1 MHPSKKVLL
10 IGLLI
15 IYFFSSHAQSIR
27 TSNLIKHLNYL
38 ASDELGGRKT
48 GTEGN
53 AMARTYIL
61 EEFEKIGLE
70 THYLDMQ
77 QAFTF
82 QNRREQ
88 KEYTGINVVAFVPGT
103 ETKKLIVLTAHYDH
117 VGIRAKN
124 TEGDSI
130 YNGADDNASG
140 TAALLELAKYFSENP
155 PRHSMI
161 FAALDAEEMGLQGAR
176 ALLRDFPFDL
186 EQIEVN
192 VNMDMISRSDKGE
205 LYASGTYHH
214 PQLKS
219 ILENAS
225 SGQKPTLLF
234 GHDLPDTGADDWSYS
249 SDHGAFLEKGIPF
262 VYFGVE
268 DHEDYHQPSDE
279 YHAIDSEFFVDAMNL
294 ILKCVLELDEQLIN
308 P

>member
-15 IYFFSSHAQSIR
+15 LFFFSGHAQSIR

-38 ASDELGGRKT
+38 ASDELQGRKT
-48 GTEGN
+48 GTEGS
-53 AMARTYIL
+53 AMARAYIL
-61 EEFEKIGLE
+61 EEFEKMGLE

-77 QAFTF
+77 QSFSF

-88 KEYTGINVVAFVPGT
+88 KKYTGINVVAFVPGT
-103 ETKKLIVLTAHYDH
+103 KTKKLIVLTAHYDH
-117 VGIRAKN
+117 VGIGSKN
-124 TEGDSI
+124 AEGDSI

-140 TAALLELAKYFSENP
+140 TAALLEFAKYFSENP
-155 PRHSMI
+155 PSHSMI

-176 ALLRDFPFDL
+176 ALVGDFPFDL
-186 EQIEVN
+186 EQVELN
-192 VNMDMISRSDKGE
+192 VNMDMISRNDKGE

-214 PQLKS
+214 PELKS
-219 ILENAS
+219 ILETAS
-225 SGQKPTLLF
+225 SGLNPTLKF

-279 YHAIDSEFFVDAMNL
+279 YQEIDPEFFINATNL
-294 ILKCVLELDEQLIN
+294 VLKCVLALDEELIN